1 MPCPS
6 KQKLLKDN
14 ALKSLLNKLLQLPTG
29 RLTGLLT
36 VVGVLIAMQINYIQ
50 HGWINN
56 DSVLYFEA
64 ARLFSIGEWKA
75 SFELWGWPLY
85 PALIALVHTI
95 SGFSLHF
102 SAQVLNVLFFG
113 IATLSFLQLI
123 RLCSGD
129 NLTLLCGALLLFSS
143 QYIVGD
149 ALQMLLRDQ
158 GFWAFFLTG
167 LVFFVRFYRSL
178 SWIDAV
184 AWQLAMIAAMLFRV
198 EGITYLLALPFVL
211 LLNKNLTLSTRGF
224 ALLKAHSV
232 NLSAGLI
239 VASYLFLKGLPVSN
253 LGRLQEIFTTRLL
266 EDLTRKFMQRSEI
279 MANDVLGNFLD
290 QFASEGLLLTFLFIM
305 LAKTISSAGWIT
317 AGLAAYTVKLRQQLL
332 NHDAWRIMTAVMAIA
347 LIDMFLIILKVF
359 VLSGRYVTPLA
370 LMLILLAAFGL
381 NELFRNLQTGSTK
394 KRWLVYILV
403 VILAL
408 GLVKNILPKRAGHNY
423 QQDAVAW
430 VKSHNPD
437 NLPVFYDSSRVRY
450 YAGEPFIGTWM
461 DVWQKVTEATEDGS
475 IHAYEFLLISQEDN
489 EGWKSAYMAEKLP
502 GYREVHRAS
511 NRKGKKFVVVYQK
524 SP

>member
-1 MPCPS
+1 M
-6 KQKLLKDN
+6 N
-14 ALKSLLNKLLQLPTG
+14 SLLNKLIQLPSN
-29 RLTGLLT
+29 RLTWLLT
-36 VVGVLIAMQINYIQ
+36 AIGVLIAMQINYIQ

-64 ARLFSIGEWKA
+64 ARLFALGEWQQG
-75 SFELWGWPLY
+75 FQLFPWPLY
-85 PALIALVHTI
+85 SGLIALVHSI

-102 SAQVLNVLFFG
+102 SAQILNVLFFG
-113 IATLSFLQLI
+113 IATLSFLKLI
-123 RLCSGD
+123 RHCGGD
-129 NLTLLCGALLLFSS
+129 NTTLLCGALLLFSS

-178 SWIDAV
+178 SWTDAV
-184 AWQLAMIAAMLFRV
+184 IWQLAMITAMLFRV
-198 EGITYLLALPFVL
+198 EGITYLAVLPLAILWRPDT
-211 LLNKNLTLSTRGF
+211 TLQNRGI
-224 ALLKAHSV
+224 ALIKAHGINIAIMLAVAAYIGLNGLSV
-232 NLSAGLI
+232 QH
-239 VASYLFLKGLPVSN
+239 
-253 LGRLQEIFTTRLL
+253 LGRLKEIFTPNLYQ
-266 EDLTRKFMQRSEI
+266 ELTALFNTQSEI
-279 MANDVLGNFLD
+279 MATQVLGGFLD
-290 QFASEGLLLTFLFIM
+290 EFAAEGLILTFIFVM
-305 LAKTISSAGWIT
+305 ISKAISTTGWI
-317 AGLAAYTVKLRQQLL
+317 AIGLATYTFKLRQRLL
-332 NHDAWRIMTAVMAIA
+332 DRNAWRILAVVMAIA

-359 VLSGRYVTPLA
+359 VLSGRYVAPLA

-381 NELFRNLQTGSTK
+381 NELFRNLQTESTK

-430 VKSHNPD
+430 VKSHNTD
-437 NLPVFYDSSRVRY
+437 NLPIFYDSSRVRY

-489 EGWKSAYMAEKLP
+489 EEWKSAYMAEKLP

>member
-1 MPCPS
+1 
-6 KQKLLKDN
+6 LN
-14 ALKSLLNKLLQLPTG
+14 SLLNKLIQLPTN
-29 RLTGLLT
+29 RLTWLLAAI
-36 VVGVLIAMQINYIQ
+36 GVLIAMQINYIQ

-64 ARLFSIGEWKA
+64 ARLFALGEWQQGFKL
-75 SFELWGWPLY
+75 FPWPLY
-85 PALIALVHTI
+85 SGLIALVHTI

-102 SAQVLNVLFFG
+102 SAQILNVLFFG
-113 IATLSFLQLI
+113 IATHSFLKLI
-123 RLCSGD
+123 RLCGGD

-167 LVFFVRFYRSL
+167 IVFFVRFYRSL
-178 SWIDAV
+178 SWTDAI
-184 AWQLAMIAAMLFRV
+184 AWQLAMITAMLFRV

-211 LLNKNLTLSTRGF
+211 LLNKNLALSTRGF

-290 QFASEGLLLTFLFIM
+290 QFASEGLLLTFIFIM

-317 AGLAAYTVKLRQQLL
+317 AGLAAYTIRLRQQLL
-332 NHDAWRIMTAVMAIA
+332 NHDAWRILTAVMAIA

-359 VLSGRYVTPLA
+359 VLSGRYVVPLT
-370 LMLILLAAFGL
+370 LILITLAAFGL
-381 NELFRNLQTGSTK
+381 SELFHRQQKWPGK

-403 VILAL
+403 VVLAL
-408 GLVKNILPKRAGHNY
+408 GMVKNILPKRAGHNY

-450 YAGEPFIGTWM
+450 YAAEPFIGTWM

-475 IHAYEFLLISQEDN
+475 IHKYEFLLISQEDD
-489 EGWKSAYMAEKLP
+489 EEWKSAHMAEKLP
-502 GYREVHRAS
+502 DFMEVHRAG

-524 SP
+524 NS